1 MPATIRVR
9 TRGDAGKT
17 VELTWEKVAARM
29 HMPGPCAAEVF
40 GVSNTTFKKVCRRL
54 GIARWPYTTRGRQ
67 RRFCAVEAVEADSTP
82 GADEAD
88 LSCLV
93 RFCAVEAEAED
104 STPGADEAD
113 LSWLVPARAEQ
124 GSDLWFL
131 GIDYSTPSAD
141 EACYA
146 PQLID

>member
-9 TRGDAGKT
+9 TRGKAGKT
-17 VELTWEKVAARM
+17 VELTLENVAARM
-29 HMPGPCAAEVF
+29 HMSGPCAAEAF
-40 GVSNTTFKKVCRRL
+40 GVSNTTFKKACRPL
-54 GIARWPYTTRGRQ
+54 GIARWPYTTRGLR
-67 RRFCAVEAVEADSTP
+67 RRFCAVEVEAD

-88 LSCLV
+88 LW
-93 RFCAVEAEAED
+93 
-104 STPGADEAD
+104 
-113 LSWLVPARAEQ
+113 WLLPARAEE
-124 GSDLWFL
+124 GSELWFL

>member
-9 TRGDAGKT
+9 TRGKAGKT
-17 VELTWEKVAARM
+17 VELTLEKVAARM
-29 HMPGPCAAEVF
+29 HMSGPCAAEAF
-40 GVSNTTFKKVCRRL
+40 GVSNTTLQRACRRL
-54 GIARWPYTTRGRQ
+54 GIARWPYTTRRLR
-67 RRFCAVEAVEADSTP
+67 RRFCAVEV
-82 GADEAD
+82 
-88 LSCLV
+88 
-93 RFCAVEAEAED
+93 EAED

-113 LSWLVPARAEQ
+113 LSWLLPGRAEQ